1 MWAFSGLAH
10 GAHALPPRERGT
22 MPANPHKLLQLGEIG
37 RTKRPAMST
46 WAGGGPSGSLC
57 PVFSA
62 ISSPQVLTRCGAVKP
77 TPVRPLVA
85 DSRSQRSHPDCPQR
99 RSAYRPHRTA
109 SEIRCCGSCCARASG
124 AAAHSAVT
132 RSARCALPAG
142 AVPGRANP
150 HPRSPCQLLRTHN
163 GGGQPMETPMAQKQS
178 REQVSERL
186 DPDVLEV
193 VQHEQP
199 AGGA

>member
-1 MWAFSGLAH
+1 VGVF
-10 GAHALPPRERGT
+10 GARPRRPCT
-22 MPANPHKLLQLGEIG
+22 APARTRNNAGNPHKLLQLGEIG
-37 RTKRPAMST
+37 RTKKPAMST
-46 WAGGGPSGSLC
+46 RAGGGPSGSLC

-77 TPVRPLVA
+77 GVGSRETPVRPLVA

-132 RSARCALPAG
+132 RSARCALPVG
-142 AVPGRANP
+142 
-150 HPRSPCQLLRTHN
+150 PCQVGQTHILDHRASCFGLIMVVARRWRRRWHRSN
-163 GGGQPMETPMAQKQS
+163 RGS
-178 REQVSERL
+178 RCRSDL
-186 DPDVLEV
+186 ILTF
-193 VQHEQP
+193 
-199 AGGA
+199 

>member
-1 MWAFSGLAH
+1 VGVC
-10 GAHALPPRERGT
+10 GARPRRPCT
-22 MPANPHKLLQLGEIG
+22 APARTRNNAGNPHKLLQLGEIG

-46 WAGGGPSGSLC
+46 RAGGGPSGSLC

-132 RSARCALPAG
+132 RSARCALPVG
-142 AVPGRANP
+142 
-150 HPRSPCQLLRTHN
+150 PCQVGQTHILDHRASCF
-163 GGGQPMETPMAQKQS
+163 GLIMVVGQPMETPMAQKQS